1 MSELIRLGYEERE
14 LDEYLAKLPIVRQK
28 SLEVICKDAT
38 KIFAAVL
45 IKQKALGTW
54 TSERIGNY
62 LFAQTLVLDVMNNI
76 SLQYP
81 PSILYESIDSC
92 PGLDDCFPGS
102 FS

>member
-1 MSELIRLGYEERE
+1 MVRLGYEKRE
-14 LDEYLAKLPIVRQK
+14 LDEYLTKHPNVRQK

-62 LFAQTLVLDVMNNI
+62 LFAQTLVLDVMNNMR
-76 SLQYP
+76 
-81 PSILYESIDSC
+81 ILNEVK
-92 PGLDDCFPGS
+92 
-102 FS
+102 